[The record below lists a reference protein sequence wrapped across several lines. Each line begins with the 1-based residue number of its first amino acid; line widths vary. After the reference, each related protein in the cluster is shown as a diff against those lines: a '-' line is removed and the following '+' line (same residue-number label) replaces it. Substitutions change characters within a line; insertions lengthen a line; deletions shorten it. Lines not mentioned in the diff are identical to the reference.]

1 MDKTF
6 KIFTFGCKTN
16 QQESDYIVQEL
27 SKIGFSQKKQDE
39 KTEFTIINSCSVTSN
54 ADNEILYLVRK
65 QKRNEPDTKI
75 ILVGCL
81 AQVDGKNLSLNN
93 DIYMILGNDEKLKI
107 TEYILNENI
116 KSKVQNLLIKKDFQ
130 EFTLEH
136 SSRTRAT
143 LKIQDG
149 CDNFCSYCIV
159 PFTRGKSRSSSLN
172 NVLNNI
178 QTYINYGY
186 KEIVLSAIHLG
197 LWGLDLEP
205 QMKLVDLLRE
215 IEKLDNMPRYR
226 LGSLDPK
233 ELDDELIDFIV
244 NSKLMCNHLHV
255 SLQSANDKI
264 LKAMNRH
271 YTVEET
277 IKKLNYL
284 DTKIDNLNIGA
295 DIIVGF
301 PAETDEDFRITYDNI
316 KSMPIKYGHVFPY
329 SKRQFTKAFSMP
341 NHVDDNIKITRAKQ
355 LRDLIGTKQQEFLKS
370 IIGTSQEVLVE
381 KASSDTKLFKGVS
394 SNYIKFIVESDKD
407 ISNNIVHAQA
417 CKLDGKKIFAKVNI
431 LK

>member
-16 QQESDYIVQEL
+16 QQESDYMSQEL
-27 SKIGFSQKKQDE
+27 IKIGFVQKKQNE
-39 KTEFTIINSCSVTSN
+39 KTDFTIINSCSVTAN

-75 ILVGCL
+75 VLSGCL
-81 AQVDGKNLSLNN
+81 AQVDEKNLSSNP
-93 DIYMILGNDEKLKI
+93 DIYMVLGNDEKLKI
-107 TEYILNENI
+107 ADYILDETV

-130 EFTLEH
+130 EFTLNH

-159 PFTRGKSRSSSLN
+159 PFTRGKSRSSSLDS
-172 NVLNNI
+172 VLKNI
-178 QTYINYGY
+178 QTYIDYGY

-197 LWGLDLEP
+197 LWGLDFNP
-205 QMKLVDLLRE
+205 QMKLVDLLKE

-233 ELDDELIDFIV
+233 ELDDELIDFII
-244 NSKLMCNHLHV
+244 NSKLICNHLHV
-255 SLQSANDKI
+255 SLQSANNKI
-264 LKAMNRH
+264 LNAMNRH

-277 IKKLNYL
+277 IEKLNYL
-284 DTKIDNLNIGA
+284 DSKIKDLNIGA

-301 PAETDEDFRITYDNI
+301 PDETDDDFLITYNNVQ
-316 KSMPIKYGHVFPY
+316 SMPIKYAHVFPY
-329 SKRQFTKAFSMP
+329 SVRQFTKAFSMP
-341 NHVDDNIKITRAKQ
+341 NHVDDNVKIMRAKK
-355 LRDLIGTKQQEFLKS
+355 LRELIDTKQQEFLNS
-370 IIGTSQEVLVE
+370 ILGTTQEVLVE

-394 SNYIKFIVESDKD
+394 SNYIKFLVESDID
-407 ISNNIVHAQA
+407 ISNNVVHALA
-417 CKLDGKKIFAKVNI
+417 CEIENKKIFAKVNN
-431 LK
+431 